1 MKSPIYLMLL
11 LFCFS
16 LSAFGQTINH
26 SGFTEFLQKHVT
38 NKGEVD
44 YKTIKANDSELN
56 TYLNQFIAVSPKES
70 WTKNETLAYWINA
83 YNAFTIK
90 LIIDNYP
97 IESIKDI
104 KNPWEHEFIPINGK
118 LLSLNYIEHEV
129 LRNMKEPRIHFA
141 IVCASASCPQL
152 LNEAYIPEKLDKQ
165 LTTVTKQFLAD
176 SSKNRI
182 QKNSLELSKIFKW
195 FSKDFKENG
204 SLINFLNIYSDVK
217 IASDAKIKYI
227 DYSWKL
233 ND

>member
-1 MKSPIYLMLL
+1 MKNQIVIILL
-11 LFCFS
+11 VSLNFTAFS
-16 LSAFGQTINH
+16 QTLKH
-26 SGFTEFLQKHVT
+26 SDFTDFLQKYVT
-38 NKGEVD
+38 DKGAVN
-44 YKTIKANDSELN
+44 YKQIKANDTELN
-56 TYLNQFIAVSPKES
+56 AYLNQFIAVSPKES

-97 IESIKDI
+97 VESIKDI
-104 KNPWEHEFIPINGK
+104 KNPWNQEFIPINGK
-118 LLSLNYIEHEV
+118 LLSLNYIEHDV
-129 LRNMKEPRIHFA
+129 LRNMNEPRIHFA

-182 QKNSLELSKIFKW
+182 QKNNLELSKIFKW
-195 FSKDFKENG
+195 FSKDFKKNG
-204 SLINFLNIYSDVK
+204 SLITFLNTYSDVK
-217 IASDAKIKYI
+217 IAPDSKIEYM
-227 DYSWKL
+227 DYSWEL

>member
-1 MKSPIYLMLL
+1 MKNQIVIILVVSLNFMA
-11 LFCFS
+11 FS
-16 LSAFGQTINH
+16 QTLKH
-26 SGFTEFLQKHVT
+26 SDFTDFLQKYVT
-38 NKGEVD
+38 DKGAVNYEQ
-44 YKTIKANDSELN
+44 IKANNTELN
-56 TYLNQFIAVSPKES
+56 AYLNQFIAVSPKEN

-97 IESIKDI
+97 VESIKDI
-104 KNPWEHEFIPINGK
+104 KNPWDQEFIPINGK
-118 LLSLNYIEHEV
+118 LLSLNYIEHDV
-129 LRNMKEPRIHFA
+129 LRNMNEPRIHFA

-176 SSKNRI
+176 SSKNSI

-204 SLINFLNIYSDVK
+204 SLITFLNTYSDVK
-217 IASDAKIKYI
+217 IAPDSKIEYM
-227 DYSWKL
+227 DYSWEL